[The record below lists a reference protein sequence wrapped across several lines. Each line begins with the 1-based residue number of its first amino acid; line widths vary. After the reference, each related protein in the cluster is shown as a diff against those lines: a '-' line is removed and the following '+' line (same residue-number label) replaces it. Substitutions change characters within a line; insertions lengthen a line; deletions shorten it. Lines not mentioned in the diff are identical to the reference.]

1 MKSDMDNIMQASN
14 LDALIVFG
22 HAEHNPPMYYFTGG
36 GHVSHATL
44 IKKRGEGA
52 VLFHGDMERDEAAK
66 SGLKCIPYSK
76 YDYEELLERAN
87 KDGGLASAMRTEL
100 MLKDCGVT
108 SGRVGVYGT
117 YDVGAIFGLLKR
129 VQTLMPEIEIVG
141 ERLDGSI
148 FMKAMET
155 KDEREVERIRRMGA
169 LTTEVVGLVRD
180 YLTSCDVREDEVLL
194 KEDGNPLTVG
204 DVHAKIRLWVSE
216 RGAELPS
223 GFIFAIGRDAGVPHS
238 SGAPSD
244 LVQLGR
250 TIVFDIYP
258 AEAGGGYYYDFTRT
272 WSLGYAAPEA
282 QELYDQVKEI
292 FDKLTENFDL
302 NASFKSYQ
310 RMTCEYFE
318 SKGHK
323 TQLNTKAPQDGY
335 VHSLGHGVGLNIHE
349 RPFSGLQAEDQRLAP
364 GVVITSE
371 PGLYYPE
378 KGMGFRIEDTLWVRP
393 DGKFETL
400 AEYPY
405 DFVLPMKKW
414 KKSPHNDGS
423 R

>member
-1 MKSDMDNIMQASN
+1 MKSAIDNIMQTNN

-22 HAEHNPPMYYFTGG
+22 DAEHNPPMYYFTGG

-44 IKKRGEGA
+44 IKKRGEDA

-66 SGLKCIPYSK
+66 SGLKLIPYSK
-76 YDYEELLERAN
+76 YDYAELLKQADKDDVLAN
-87 KDGGLASAMRTEL
+87 AMRAKM
-100 MLKDCGVT
+100 MLEDAGVP

-117 YDVGAIFGLLKR
+117 YDIGATFGLLMAAQK
-129 VQTLMPEIEIVG
+129 LMPGIEFVG
-141 ERLDGSI
+141 ESRDNSV

-155 KDEREVERIRRMGA
+155 KDASDVDRIRRMGRI
-169 LTTEVVGLVRD
+169 TTEVVGLVRD
-180 YLTSCDVREDEVLL
+180 FLTSCDVRDDEALL
-194 KEDGNPLTVG
+194 KEDGTPLTVG
-204 DVHAKIRLWVSE
+204 DVHSKIRLWVSE

-223 GFIFAIGRDAGVPHS
+223 GFIFSIGRDAGVPHS
-238 SGAPSD
+238 SGTPSD
-244 LVQLGR
+244 LMQLGK

-272 WSLGYAAPEA
+272 WSLGYATPEA

-292 FDKLTENFDL
+292 FDRLADNFDL
-302 NASFKSYQ
+302 NASFKEYQ
-310 RMTCEYFE
+310 RMACEYFE

-323 TQLNTKAPQDGY
+323 TPLNTKSPQEGY

-349 RPFSGLQAEDQRLAP
+349 RPFCGLQAEDQRLTA

-378 KGMGFRIEDTLWVRP
+378 KGMGFRIEDTLWLRP

-414 KKSPHNDGS
+414 KKK
-423 R
+423 

>member
-1 MKSDMDNIMQASN
+1 MKSDIDAIMQDSN

-36 GHVSHATL
+36 GHVSHAAL
-44 IKKRGEGA
+44 IKKRGEEA
-52 VLFHGDMERDEAAK
+52 VFFHGDMERDEAAK
-66 SGLKCIPYSK
+66 SGIPYSK
-76 YDYEELLERAN
+76 YDYDELLKKAG
-87 KDGGLASAMRTEL
+87 DHGGASALRMEL
-100 MLKDCGVT
+100 MLKECGVT
-108 SGRVGVYGT
+108 AGRVGVYGT
-117 YDVGAIFGLLKR
+117 YDVGAVFGLLSR
-129 VQTLMPEIEIVG
+129 VQKLMPEIEFVG
-141 ERLDGSI
+141 ERSESSI

-155 KDEREVERIRRMGA
+155 KDEGEVERIRRMGRI
-169 LTTEVVGLVRD
+169 TTEVVGMVRD
-180 YLTSCDVREDEVLL
+180 YLTSCDVREDEVLQ
-194 KEDGNPLTVG
+194 KEDGTPLTVR
-204 DVHAKIRLWVSE
+204 DVHSKIRLWVSE
-216 RGAELPS
+216 RGAEFPS

-238 SGAPSD
+238 SGTPSD
-244 LVQLGR
+244 LVQLGK

-272 WSLGYAAPEA
+272 WSLGYATPEA

-292 FDKLTENFDL
+292 FDKLSENFDL

-323 TQLNTKAPQDGY
+323 TQLNTKAPQEGY

-349 RPFSGLQAEDQRLAP
+349 RPFSGLQAEDQPLKA

-378 KGMGFRIEDTLWVRP
+378 RGMGFRIEDTLWVRP
-393 DGKFETL
+393 DGKIETL
-400 AEYPY
+400 AEFPY

-414 KKSPHNDGS
+414 KK
-423 R
+423 

>member
-1 MKSDMDNIMQASN
+1 VKSDIDAIMQDN
-14 LDALIVFG
+14 KLDALVIFG
-22 HAEHNPPMYYFTGG
+22 NAEHNPPMYYLTGG
-36 GHVSHATL
+36 GHVSHAVL
-44 IKKRGEGA
+44 IKKRGEEA

-66 SGLKCIPYSK
+66 SGLKCVPYSK
-76 YDYEELLERAN
+76 YDYDELLKQAN
-87 KDGGLASAMRTEL
+87 KDDGLAAAMRMEM
-100 MLKDCGVT
+100 MLKDAGVD

-117 YDVGAIFGLLKR
+117 YDVGATFGLLTATQKL
-129 VQTLMPEIEIVG
+129 VPAIEFVG
-141 ERLDGSI
+141 ERRDNSI
-148 FMKAMET
+148 FMRAMET
-155 KDEREVERIRRMGA
+155 KDESEVERIRKMGRI
-169 LTTEVVGLVRD
+169 TTEVVGLVRD
-180 YLTSCDVREDEVLL
+180 YLTSREVREDEVLL
-194 KEDGNPLTVG
+194 KDDGTPLTVG
-204 DVHAKIRLWVSE
+204 DVHSRIRLWVAE

-238 SGAPSD
+238 SGNPGD
-244 LVQLGR
+244 LIQLGK

-272 WSLGYAAPEA
+272 WSLGYATPEA

-292 FDKLTENFDL
+292 FDRLADNFDL
-302 NASFKSYQ
+302 NASFKEYQ
-310 RMTCEYFE
+310 RMTCEFFE

-323 TQLNTKAPQDGY
+323 TPLNTKALQEGY

-349 RPFSGLQAEDQRLAP
+349 RPFSGLQASDDQRLKA

-393 DGKFETL
+393 DGKIETL
-400 AEYPY
+400 AEFPY

-414 KKSPHNDGS
+414 KKS
-423 R
+423 

>member
-1 MKSDMDNIMQASN
+1 MKSGIDAIMQASD

-22 HAEHNPPMYYFTGG
+22 NAEHNPPMYYLTGG
-36 GHVSHATL
+36 GHVSHAVL
-44 IKKRGEGA
+44 IKKRGEEA

-66 SGLKCIPYSK
+66 SGLRLIPYSK
-76 YDYEELLERAN
+76 YDYDELLKQAN
-87 KDGGLASAMRTEL
+87 KDADLAGAMRMEL
-100 MLKDCGVT
+100 MFKDAGIA

-117 YDVGAIFGLLKR
+117 YDVGATFGLLTHTQK
-129 VQTLMPEIEIVG
+129 LMPEIEFVG
-141 ERLDGSI
+141 ERRDGSI
-148 FMKAMET
+148 FMKAMEA
-155 KDEREVERIRRMGA
+155 KDQGEVERIRKMGRI
-169 LTTEVVGLVRD
+169 TTEVVGLVRD
-180 YLTSCDVREDEVLL
+180 YLTSCDVREDEVLM
-194 KEDGNPLTVG
+194 KEDGTPLTVG
-204 DVHAKIRLWVSE
+204 DVHSRIRLWVSE

-238 SGAPSD
+238 SGNPSD
-244 LVQLGR
+244 LMQLGR

-272 WSLGYAAPEA
+272 WSLGYATPEA

-292 FDKLTENFDL
+292 FDKLTDNFDL
-302 NASFKSYQ
+302 NASFKDYQ

-323 TQLNTKAPQDGY
+323 TPLNTKAPQEGY

-349 RPFSGLQAEDQRLAP
+349 RPFSGLQVSDDQRLAE
-364 GVVITSE
+364 GVVVTSE

-393 DGKFETL
+393 DGKIETL

-414 KKSPHNDGS
+414 KKK
-423 R
+423 

>member
-1 MKSDMDNIMQASN
+1 MKSDIDTVMQASN

-22 HAEHNPPMYYFTGG
+22 NAEHNPPMYYLTGG
-36 GHVSHATL
+36 GHVSHAVL

-66 SGLKCIPYSK
+66 SGLKCVPYSK
-76 YDYEELLERAN
+76 YDFDELLKQAN
-87 KDGGLASAMRTEL
+87 RDGDLAGAMRMEL
-100 MLKDCGVT
+100 MFRECGVT
-108 SGRVGVYGT
+108 SGHVGVYGT
-117 YDVGAIFGLLKR
+117 YDVGATFGLLTATQK
-129 VQTLMPEIEIVG
+129 LMPAIEFIG
-141 ERLDGSI
+141 ERRDGSI

-155 KDEREVERIRRMGA
+155 KDEGEVERIRRMGSI
-169 LTTEVVGLVRD
+169 TTEVVGMVRD

-194 KEDGNPLTVG
+194 KEDGTPLTVG
-204 DVHAKIRLWVSE
+204 DVHSRIRLWVSE
-216 RGAELPS
+216 RGAEFPS

-238 SGAPSD
+238 SGNPSD
-244 LVQLGR
+244 LMQLGK

-272 WSLGYAAPEA
+272 WSLGYATPEA

-292 FDKLTENFDL
+292 FDKLMENFDL
-302 NASFKSYQ
+302 NASFKNYQ

-349 RPFSGLQAEDQRLAP
+349 RPFSGLQAEDQPLKA

-378 KGMGFRIEDTLWVRP
+378 RGMGFRIEDTLWVRP
-393 DGKFETL
+393 DGKIETL
-400 AEYPY
+400 AEFPY
-405 DFVLPMKKW
+405 DFVLPMKTW
-414 KKSPHNDGS
+414 KKK
-423 R
+423 